1 MRSLALPVLSLLG
14 LLVPSVAYAQA
25 AGGTAGGSAS
35 GGISLGGGASGGATG
50 GAAGGAG
57 AAPAPSAAP
66 SAPAAPSTPE
76 SESAREWA
84 ERDSQLTESN
94 TLTGGVGL
102 LRTQHAQGGAAGQF
116 RTSFS
121 TEYFSAGFLCTT
133 DFPCK
138 NPNGSAN
145 TIKSDGLDHIG
156 GHLSLSANVTSWL
169 EAYLGTSAIAN
180 SDTQNRP
187 ALLQVLGDSNIGVK
201 GYGAVT
207 KNKVLY
213 VGGAMELW
221 LLNGTGAVGLDGSGT
236 SMKFRGLATAD
247 LRNTESKV
255 PVRISFNVG
264 YMLDN
269 SGDVLTATET
279 ARKQPVTR
287 IERFGLGVNRVD
299 HVDFALGAEFF
310 VANQKVRPF
319 LEYTLMAPVNRQ
331 GYQCVPKNPSADHCL
346 ANDALAPSTLSL
358 GARFLPWKAG
368 FSLLAALDI
377 GVTGTNDFIEEV
389 SPTPPWMLHIGAG
402 WAYDTADRPPVIQT
416 KTVEKLVDKTPP
428 PRPHILGFVH
438 EDGKPQQAVAGAI
451 VSWDSTPGHV
461 SFYTGADGHF
471 ASEEVNPGTYNFG
484 VKADGYKPGTCVAV
498 VAPPQSATPAPG
510 GAPGTP
516 PQNTAPA
523 ADVQVD
529 CPLVALPKVGV
540 IKGTVRDAEGGAPIP
555 NAQVFV
561 KDATQKDL
569 SLGVDG
575 QGGFRFADVQPGPAR
590 LSVDAEGYLAA
601 VQNVD
606 VAPQKEVSADIT
618 LTKRPKKSLVTVGAK
633 EITIK
638 QQIQFAVNSAQ
649 ILPESNQL
657 LTEIADAILRTPRI
671 KKLEIQGH
679 TDSSGKPDANQQLS
693 EDRAEA
699 VRAWLVAH
707 GVGVDRLVAHGYGQ
721 TKPLFPNV
729 TTFNR
734 TRNRRVQFVILEQ
747 E

>member
-1 MRSLALPVLSLLG
+1 LPTPATPITSTT
-14 LLVPSVAYAQA
+14 PA
-25 AGGTAGGSAS
+25 ATKAAS
-35 GGISLGGGASGGATG
+35 PA
-50 GAAGGAG
+50 
-57 AAPAPSAAP
+57 AAPASAAG
-66 SAPAAPSTPE
+66 ATEAAAPSTPE
-76 SESAREWA
+76 GESAKEWA
-84 ERDSQLTESN
+84 ERDSQLSEST

-116 RTSFS
+116 RVAFS
-121 TEYFSAGFLCTT
+121 TEYFSAGFLCTS

-138 NPNGSAN
+138 SPTGAGTVN
-145 TIKSDGLDHIG
+145 SDGLDHIG

-180 SDTQNRP
+180 SDNQNRP

-201 GYGAVT
+201 AYTAVT
-207 KNKVLY
+207 KNKVLSA
-213 VGGAMELW
+213 GGAMELW

-247 LRNTESKV
+247 LRNLESRP

-310 VANQKVRPF
+310 VAKEKVRPF
-319 LEYTLMAPVNRQ
+319 IEYTLMAPVNRQ
-331 GYQCVPKNPSADHCL
+331 GYQCVSTNPSKDKCL
-346 ANDALAPSTLSL
+346 ANDQVAPSTLSI

-377 GVTGTNDFIEEV
+377 GVTGQNDFIEEV
-389 SPTPPWMLHIGAG
+389 APTPPWMLHIGAA

-416 KTVEKLVDKTPP
+416 KTVEKVIAAAAPP
-428 PRPHILGFVH
+428 PRARIYGMVH
-438 EDGKPQQAVAGAI
+438 EDGKPQQAVTGAI
-451 VSWDSTPGHV
+451 VAWDSAPQRT
-461 SFYTGADGHF
+461 SFYTGADGRF
-471 ASEEVNPGTYNFG
+471 VSEEMDAGTYTFS
-484 VKADGYKPGTCVAV
+484 VRADGYKPGTCQAV
-498 VAPPQSATPAPG
+498 VSAPIKDAPKQDAT
-510 GAPGTP
+510 
-516 PQNTAPA
+516 
-523 ADVQVD
+523 AD
-529 CPLVALPKVGV
+529 CSLVALPKVGN
-540 IKGTVRDAEGGAPIP
+540 IKGTVRDAEGGGIIAG
-555 NAQVFV
+555 ATVYV

-569 SLGVDG
+569 SMGVDG
-575 QGGFRFADVQPGPAR
+575 QGGFRFADVPPGAAR

-606 VAPQKEVSADIT
+606 VSAQKDVNADIT
-618 LTKRPKKSLVTVGAK
+618 LVKRPKKSLVTVGAK
-633 EITIK
+633 EINIK
-638 QQIQFAVNSAQ
+638 QQVQFAVNSAT

-693 EDRAEA
+693 EDRAES

>member
-1 MRSLALPVLSLLG
+1 MRSLALLSVIPVLSMVG
-14 LLVPSVAYAQA
+14 LLIPQTAHAQA
-25 AGGTAGGSAS
+25 TGGGGGSAGGTVSGGVSAGPTAPRMLPGSGSA
-35 GGISLGGGASGGATG
+35 GGGASGGG
-50 GAAGGAG
+50 S
-57 AAPAPSAAP
+57 AAPASSAPASAAP
-66 SAPAAPSTPE
+66 AEAATPE
-76 SESAREWA
+76 SDSAREWA
-84 ERDSQLTESN
+84 ERDSQLSESN

-138 NPNGSAN
+138 NPNGSAT

-156 GHLSLSANVTSWL
+156 GHLALSANVTSWL

-201 GYGAVT
+201 AYGAVS

-255 PVRISFNVG
+255 PVRVSFNVG

-269 SGDVLTATET
+269 SGDVLSDTEKRR
-279 ARKQPVTR
+279 AQPVTR

-319 LEYTLMAPVNRQ
+319 LEYVLMAPVNRQ
-331 GYQCVPKNPSADHCL
+331 GYQCVPKNPSGDHCL
-346 ANDALAPSTLSL
+346 ANDALAPSTLSI

-416 KTVEKLVDKTPP
+416 KTVEKVVDKTPA
-428 PRPHILGFVH
+428 PRAHIQGLVH
-438 EDGKPQQAVAGAI
+438 EEGKPQQAVAGAI

-461 SFYTGADGHF
+461 SFYTGADGRF
-471 ASEEVNPGTYNFG
+471 QSEEVDPGSYTFG
-484 VKADGYKPGTCVAV
+484 VKADGYKPGTCVVAV
-498 VAPPQSATPAPG
+498 AAPATK
-510 GAPGTP
+510 GAPS
-516 PQNTAPA
+516 Q
-523 ADVQVD
+523 DVQAD

-540 IKGTVRDAEGGAPIP
+540 IKGTVRDSDGGGAI
-555 NAQVFV
+555 ASATVHV
-561 KDATQKDL
+561 KDATAKDL
-569 SLGVDG
+569 SLGSDG
-575 QGGFRFADVQPGPAR
+575 QGGFRFADVPLGAAQI
-590 LSVDAEGYLAA
+590 SVEAEGYLAA

-606 VAPQKEVSADIT
+606 VGFQKEVQADIT
-618 LTKRPKKSLVTVGAK
+618 LVKRPKKSLVSVGAK

-638 QQIQFAVNSAQ
+638 QQIQFAVNSAT

-657 LTEIADAILRTPRI
+657 LTEIADAIIRTPRI

-693 EDRAEA
+693 ENRAES

-707 GVGVDRLVAHGYGQ
+707 GVAVDHLIAHGYGQ

-734 TRNRRVQFVILEQ
+734 TRNRRVQFVIVEQ